1 MTIDFEFVLCKTPR
15 LLTTII
21 ESFGAEAVI
30 VVFVDRIRKSPFTS
44 NVEVGFTV
52 PTPTCAKAEAQ
63 QASNNKVK
71 NDLID

>member
-1 MTIDFEFVLCKTPR
+1 LTIDFEFVLCKTG

-30 VVFVDRIRKSPFTS
+30 VVFVDRMRKSPFTS

-52 PTPTCAKAEAQ
+52 PTTPVQKQ
-63 QASNNKVK
+63 KYNKQV
-71 NDLID
+71 LIKLKMVS